1 MLNKLTNVFPK
12 FIIMIMY
19 RYYGKLVP
27 YLFILPALVV
37 LAVFF
42 FIPFV
47 QTLILSFYNYSGSIY
62 EPVFSGF
69 ENYLRLFH
77 SKEFYKVLLNTVLY
91 LFGAVPVLAT
101 VPLFLAILINQKI
114 RCLNLYKVL
123 IYLPVIVS
131 IVVVAIAFKW
141 LYASEGILNYFTQ
154 LCGFSAVDWLTSPN
168 TALWSVVIVT
178 VYKGIGYYMMIYLSA
193 LMGAPKDL
201 LEAAEVDGANLFQKH
216 LNVTIPYLMP
226 TIALVVTVSSIS
238 ALKVF
243 AEIYVM
249 TRGGPLNSSK
259 TIVYY
264 IYERAFE
271 NLDLSMSS
279 AASVVLL
286 LIVMAFSAVNI
297 LVFERKKYGL

>member
-1 MLNKLTNVFPK
+1 
-12 FIIMIMY
+12 MY
-19 RYYGKLVP
+19 KYYKKYVP
-27 YLFILPALVV
+27 YLFLLPAAVILVM
-37 LAVFF
+37 FF

-47 QTLILSFYNYSGSIY
+47 ETVVLSFQNYSTDLYSPTFAGLD
-62 EPVFSGF
+62 
-69 ENYLRLFH
+69 NYVALIK
-77 SKEFYKVLLNTVLY
+77 SKEFYTVVLNTFLY
-91 LFGAVPVLAT
+91 LIGAVPILAT
-101 VPLFLAILINQKI
+101 FPLVLAILINQKI

-123 IYLPVIVS
+123 IYLPVIIS

-141 LYASEGILNYFTQ
+141 LYATQGVLNYFAE
-154 LCGFSAVDWLTSPN
+154 LLGFNPLEWLTSPDL
-168 TALWSVVIVT
+168 AIWSVIIVT
-178 VYKGIGYYMMIYLSA
+178 IYKGIGYYMMIYLSA
-193 LMGAPKDL
+193 LMGAPKEL
-201 LEAAEVDGANLFQKH
+201 LEAAEVDGANLVQKH

-249 TRGGPLNSSK
+249 TRGGPLDSTK

-271 NLDLSMSS
+271 NLDLSIAS

-286 LIVMAFSAVNI
+286 IIVMAFSAVNI
-297 LVFERKKYGL
+297 LVFERKKYEP